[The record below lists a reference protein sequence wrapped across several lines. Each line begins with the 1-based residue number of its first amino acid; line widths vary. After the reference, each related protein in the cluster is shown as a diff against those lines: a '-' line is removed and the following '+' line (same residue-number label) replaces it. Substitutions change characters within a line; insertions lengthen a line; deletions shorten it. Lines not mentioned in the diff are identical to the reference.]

1 MQSVFN
7 TLVPRPVGT
16 DSHVSGRLLTKQ
28 HLVFFTL
35 LLYVHLLFGLL
46 LLHSSMEHC
55 KTCGWCIFKADTMSP
70 DHSFII
76 AIIRFWPPAW
86 DLVHVCRFPHLNLF
100 LQLLVQFCQQSEFI
114 GILYNLQEYNQ
125 QAAVLAYFKE
135 TNSARMQKKDTVSSW
150 FWKSQRRK
158 QPEVVHFKLH
168 GLRWWLKTQNCNK
181 SPSYFSLFFPY
192 RTLKYNILHS

>member
-135 TNSARMQKKDTVSSW
+135 TNSARMQKKILFPVD
-150 FWKSQRRK
+150 FGNPRGENSQR
-158 QPEVVHFKLH
+158 
-168 GLRWWLKTQNCNK
+168 WCI
-181 SPSYFSLFFPY
+181 SSYMAFDDGCKHKIVTNLPPTFLYSSL
-192 RTLKYNILHS
+192 IEH